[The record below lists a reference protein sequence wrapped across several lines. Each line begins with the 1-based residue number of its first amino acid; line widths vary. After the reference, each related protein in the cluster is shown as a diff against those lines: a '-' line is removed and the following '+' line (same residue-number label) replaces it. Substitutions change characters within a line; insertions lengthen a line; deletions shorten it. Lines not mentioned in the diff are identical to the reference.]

1 MDLDRRTVLRRAGA
15 VGLAA
20 LAGCTGG
27 DGGDGSDGSD
37 GASGPGGESPSDSPT
52 GVSSPSPTPAC
63 GDSNYIDEGEF
74 SFEYGVV
81 THNDPNNYE
90 GTVRIYHIR
99 TPVCNFPEADPTPAF
114 PGAGTPTPTV
124 SSANCEGAS
133 ETLLKEQTYRVTSD
147 LTYDIVD
154 APVTPDVDTY
164 RLEWEAAGGK
174 DIKFGVE
181 EGARA
186 FVDTDLKYE
195 FFVCNPG
202 ARRFGFAV
210 ADGKPRIVRSPT
222 AD

>member
-1 MDLDRRTVLRRAGA
+1 MDLDRRSLLRRAGA
-15 VGLAA
+15 GGLAV
-20 LAGCTGG
+20 LAGCSGSDGG
-27 DGGDGSDGSD
+27 DGGGGD
-37 GASGPGGESPSDSPT
+37 GASGGATPT
-52 GVSSPSPTPAC
+52 GTPGAASPSPTPAC

-81 THNDPNNYE
+81 THNDPDNYD
-90 GTVRIYHIR
+90 GTLRIYHIR
-99 TPVCNFPEADPTPAF
+99 TPVCNFPGANPTPAF

-124 SSANCEGAS
+124 SSANCEGS
-133 ETLLKEQTYRVTSD
+133 TETLLKEQTYRVTSD

-164 RLEWEAAGGK
+164 RLEWEAAGGMDVK
-174 DIKFGVE
+174 KGVE

-186 FVDTDLKYE
+186 FVDTQLEYE

>member
-1 MDLDRRTVLRRAGA
+1 MDLDRRAVLRRAGT

-27 DGGDGSDGSD
+27 DGDGGDGGS
-37 GASGPGGESPSDSPT
+37 APGGTSPSASPV
-52 GVSSPSPTPAC
+52 GEPSPSPTPAC

-99 TPVCNFPEADPTPAF
+99 TPVCNFPEANPTPAF
-114 PGAGTPTPTV
+114 PGQTATPTV
-124 SSANCEGAS
+124 APENCESSS
-133 ETLLKEQTYRVTSD
+133 ETLLKEASYRVTSD
-147 LTYDIVD
+147 LTYDIAD

-164 RLEWEAAGGK
+164 RLEWEAAGGTDVK
-174 DIKFGVE
+174 KGVE

-186 FVDTDLKYE
+186 FFDTQLEYE

-202 ARRFGFAV
+202 ARRFGFVV